1 MTASLRLTGMP
12 SARLAASR
20 RIRCSPL
27 EQGSSPASSA
37 AMAAGQS
44 MAAIVVVPSVMLVP
58 WLMKRPVKSSRS
70 RNVPFAMSR
79 PTPASAG

>member
-1 MTASLRLTGMP
+1 
-12 SARLAASR
+12 
-20 RIRCSPL
+20 
-27 EQGSSPASSA
+27 
-37 AMAAGQS
+37 